1 MNKQTLLSGSRNLC
15 LITLPGAGISPLAV
29 PRQATNLALFHKS
42 VSLRAQNERE
52 RDVNPFLRNPEGM
65 KLAPGSGSRSFLSS
79 LSYLKGKA
87 AGNK

>member
-1 MNKQTLLSGSRNLC
+1 MNKQTLVSGSRNLC

-52 RDVNPFLRNPEGM
+52 RCEPFFAKSRGHEIGAGIGISLVPFLSFLPER
-65 KLAPGSGSRSFLSS
+65 KGSGE
-79 LSYLKGKA
+79 
-87 AGNK
+87 

>member
-52 RDVNPFLRNPEGM
+52 RERCEPLFAKSRGHEIGAGIGISLVPFLSFLPER
-65 KLAPGSGSRSFLSS
+65 KGSGE
-79 LSYLKGKA
+79 
-87 AGNK
+87 